1 MTVVLLL
8 LCIIIIIIIIIITIS
23 IIIIILSIITKIVTS
38 PISQISALSKNSAWI
53 ECHERMARWFVLMD
67 HYMKNEQGVYG
78 HNRDICSEEKN
89 DRE

>member
-1 MTVVLLL
+1 MIA
-8 LCIIIIIIIIIITIS
+8 IIIIIIVIIII
-23 IIIIILSIITKIVTS
+23 SIITKIVTS

-67 HYMKNEQGVYG
+67 HYMKNEPGVYG
-78 HNRDICSEEKN
+78 HNRDVCSEEKN